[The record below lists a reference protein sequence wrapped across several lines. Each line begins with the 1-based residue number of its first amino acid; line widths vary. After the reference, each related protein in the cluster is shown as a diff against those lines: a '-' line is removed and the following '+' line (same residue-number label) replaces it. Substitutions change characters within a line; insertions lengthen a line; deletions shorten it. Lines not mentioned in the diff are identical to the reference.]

1 MRNDLIK
8 LLNNKGY
15 AYELRKD
22 GLVIHHQGYVQLNSL
37 KTLPEGI
44 KFENLGNVDL
54 ESLETLPEGIKF
66 ENQGY
71 VNLSSLKVLPEGIK
85 FKNQGCVYLNSLK
98 ALPEGIKFEN
108 QGCVDLESLKA
119 LPEGIKFENR
129 GSVYLGSLDG
139 KKVNYLGKNI
149 SLKQIDG
156 ETMIVRSQKKRG
168 EFTVYKAEFFKGSEC
183 AKEFCYVAER
193 KGFYAHGESIKK
205 AIEDCNFKWMCENL
219 NLDDVI
225 EKIKKDGFVTVP
237 DYRLITGACQ
247 YGCDSFLESN
257 GIKKDR
263 FTVEEAINLTK
274 ESWGGSKFAEELT

>member
-1 MRNDLIK
+1 MRNDFIK
-8 LLNNKGY
+8 LLKDRGY
-15 AYELRKD
+15 TYELRKD
-22 GLVIHHQGYVQLNSL
+22 GLVIHHQG
-37 KTLPEGI
+37 G
-44 KFENLGNVDL
+44 
-54 ESLETLPEGIKF
+54 
-66 ENQGY
+66 
-71 VNLSSLKVLPEGIK
+71 VNLD
-85 FKNQGCVYLNSLK
+85 SLK

-108 QGCVDLESLKA
+108 QGGVYLGSLKVLPEGIKFENQGYVDLESLKA
-119 LPEGIKFENR
+119 LPEGIKFENQGGVYLNSLKVLPEGIKFENR

-247 YGCDSFLESN
+247 YGCDSFLENN
-257 GIKKDR
+257 GIKKDK
-263 FTVEEAINLTK
+263 FTIEEAIKLTK